1 MLINLTVTLKL
12 FSKGGVG
19 FFEIC
24 DEDNSGTIDK
34 KEFYNLLK
42 LSIVDYEDRS
52 SLRNFVNEIFQTV
65 DKNGNG
71 ELTK

>member
-1 MLINLTVTLKL
+1 LL
-12 FSKGGVG
+12 G

-34 KEFYNLLK
+34 KEFYNMLK

-52 SLRNFVNEIFQTV
+52 SLRNFVNEIFKVV
-65 DKNGNG
+65 DKDSNG
-71 ELTK
+71 EITKEEMK

>member
-1 MLINLTVTLKL
+1 MI
-12 FSKGGVG
+12 G

-42 LSIVDYEDRS
+42 MSIVDYEDRS
-52 SLRNFVNEIFQTV
+52 SLRQYVNEIFALV
-65 DKNGNG
+65 DKDRNGYISKYTSFNDF
-71 ELTK
+71 